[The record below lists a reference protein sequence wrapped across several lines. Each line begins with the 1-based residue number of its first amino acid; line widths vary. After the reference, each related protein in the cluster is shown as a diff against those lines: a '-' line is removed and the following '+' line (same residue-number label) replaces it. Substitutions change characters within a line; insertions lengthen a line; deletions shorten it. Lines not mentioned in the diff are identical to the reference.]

1 MNTLELKDLE
11 IKDDFTI
18 IEDKNFEIVFTN
30 AEKGRSFNRNTEE
43 GIRELNSLK
52 KEFNADDI
60 IYIKQ
65 IHSDRILKYE
75 SNGKNIIDEEAMQ

>member
-30 AEKGRSFNRNTEE
+30 AEKEE
-43 GIRELNSLK
+43 VLIEIQKRELEN
-52 KEFNADDI
+52 
-60 IYIKQ
+60 
-65 IHSDRILKYE
+65 
-75 SNGKNIIDEEAMQ
+75 